1 MTDDEFISY
10 RDGRYKSAMEFYDKR
25 AASNK
30 KWYRFF
36 SIYVLVS
43 SVAIAPIL
51 AFDSV
56 LSHGKAI
63 AAILAPTVALATAL
77 ASKFH
82 FHEYWLNYRATWDA
96 LQHEVQWH
104 TARVGPYKEVPDRN
118 AVFVERV
125 EQLISREGTDWVA
138 REEASNQAEAVKKK
152 STPTK

>member
-1 MTDDEFISY
+1 MTDDEFLSY
-10 RDGRYKSAMEFYDKR
+10 RDSRYRSALAFYDNG
-25 AASNK
+25 AISNK

-36 SIYVLVS
+36 STYVLVS

-56 LSHGKAI
+56 ILHSKAI
-63 AAILAPTVALATAL
+63 AAILAPTVALATGL
-77 ASKFH
+77 ASKFR
-82 FHEYWLNYRATWDA
+82 FHEYWLNYRAIWDA

-104 TARVGPYKEVPDRN
+104 TARVGPYKDVVDRN

-138 REEASNQAEAVKKK
+138 REETSSQVEDVAKKIVRK
-152 STPTK
+152 